1 MDDDVVVDAAQVA
14 LEKEAKEMG
23 WIPKEQF
30 RGPEDEWRDADE
42 FVKRGKEFLPLVR
55 ANNRKLL
62 NELNDAR
69 NRLAQLEGV
78 LTTQQ
83 QTTKDLLEH
92 QASEIK
98 RQVESRLADLRA
110 EKKAAIRDG
119 DHDLAA
125 DLEEKIDETRDKLA
139 EANKP
144 KAAAIPSA
152 PALKVEPWA
161 QAFANENEAWLGVDK
176 RKSALFQ
183 GIAQDLFET
192 TSLRAADLLNEAKKQ
207 MDAMLDKPAPQR
219 MSKSEGGSGGWEGSG
234 NGSGSGSGSAFKDL
248 PSEAKDACRSQEK
261 KYVGPKGSGKAFES
275 AADWQKHYAETFF
288 ASQKR

>member
-1 MDDDVVVDAAQVA
+1 MDDDVEMSEEQTVEAAT
-14 LEKEAKEMG
+14 KMG
-23 WIPKEQF
+23 WIPEERYKGPLGEWKSAAEYLS
-30 RGPEDEWRDADE
+30 RGREI
-42 FVKRGKEFLPLVR
+42 LPIVR

-62 NELNDAR
+62 NELNDAK
-69 NRLAQLEGV
+69 AQLAELKGV

-83 QTTKDLLEH
+83 QTTKDLLQH
-92 QASEIK
+92 QVDAIK
-98 RQVESRLADLRA
+98 QGVESRLADLRA
-110 EKKAAIRDG
+110 EKKAAIKDG

-125 DLEEKIDETRDKLA
+125 DLEEQIDKTRDQLA

-144 KAAAIPSA
+144 KAVASPPPA
-152 PALKVEPWA
+152 PQGVKVEPWA
-161 QAFANENEAWLGVDK
+161 QEFADDNSEWLSVDK
-176 RKSALFQ
+176 RRTALFQ

-192 TSLRAADLLNEAKKQ
+192 TELRAGALLSEAKKQ
-207 MDAMLDKPAPQR
+207 MEAMLDKAPPQR
-219 MSKSEGGSGGWEGSG
+219 MGKSEGGSGGWEGSG
-234 NGSGSGSGSAFKDL
+234 SAGGRAGSSSFKDL